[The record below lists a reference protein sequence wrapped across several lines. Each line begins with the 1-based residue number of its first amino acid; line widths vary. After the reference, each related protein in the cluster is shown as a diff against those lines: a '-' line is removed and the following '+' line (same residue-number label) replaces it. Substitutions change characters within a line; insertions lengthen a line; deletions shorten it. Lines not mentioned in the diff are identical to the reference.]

1 MIRQS
6 AISSASSSTRWIEAI
21 VASMLTTTPFF
32 SPREGCEPMPTTLS
46 TPSGATSATMATI
59 FDVPMS
65 SPTIRFLLSFTIYS
79 PLPMA
84 CQAAFFGGFSRNPGT
99 RAANP
104 FR

>member
-1 MIRQS
+1 
-6 AISSASSSTRWIEAI
+6 
-21 VASMLTTTPFF
+21 V
-32 SPREGCEPMPTTLS
+32 
-46 TPSGATSATMATI
+46 TSATMATI

-99 RAANP
+99 RAAKP